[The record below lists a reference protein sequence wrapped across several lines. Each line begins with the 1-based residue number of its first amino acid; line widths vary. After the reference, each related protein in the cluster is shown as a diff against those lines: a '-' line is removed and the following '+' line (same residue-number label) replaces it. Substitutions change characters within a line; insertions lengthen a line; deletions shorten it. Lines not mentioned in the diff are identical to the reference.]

1 MNLFKTI
8 LVPVDFSEPSRKAL
22 DCGIGLAV
30 RLKAKLVIA
39 HIVPESLLLD
49 SLPLESALLETKHRE
64 KALLDIQALLPE
76 PLVKQ
81 LDLQIIVKTGRVEE
95 DLLAIVNEHSVDV
108 VVMGSHGRRLFRRW
122 FLGSVAEHLLRRVP
136 VPILTMSHMGEDRH
150 PFGGGV
156 LSFQRVLLATD
167 LGESFDIGMKYAAEL
182 AKSFS
187 GQLTV
192 LTVVEY
198 LNLSYEAAS
207 YLDEERATRRADAQK
222 ELDAFVIREKTSGM
236 NVKTVVA
243 DGKAYEQILTAAEQ
257 VHADCIVLTLQSRS
271 LLERAFLGSTAERVV
286 RLAPIPVLSIPFAAS
301 GH

>member
-1 MNLFKTI
+1 MLFFKTI

-30 RLKAKLVIA
+30 RLKAKLVVA
-39 HIVPESLLLD
+39 HIVPESVLLD
-49 SLPLESALLETKHRE
+49 SFPVESAVLETKHRE
-64 KALLDIQALLPE
+64 KALQDIQALLPE
-76 PLVKQ
+76 PVVKQ

-95 DLLAIVNEHSVDV
+95 DLLAIVKEHSVDL

-136 VPILTMSHMGEDRH
+136 VPVLTMSHLGEDPH

-156 LSFQRVLLATD
+156 LSLRRFLFATD
-167 LGESFDIGMKYAAEL
+167 LGESSAAGMKYAAEL
-182 AKSFS
+182 TQSFS
-187 GQLTV
+187 GELTV

-207 YLDEERATRRADAQK
+207 YLDEERAKRREATQR
-222 ELDAFVIREKTSGM
+222 ELDAFVGREKPTGM

-243 DGKAYEQILTAAEQ
+243 DGKAYEQILTTAQQ

-271 LLERAFLGSTAERVV
+271 LLERAFLGSTAEKVV
-286 RLAPIPVLSIPFAAS
+286 RLAPIPVLSIPFATS
-301 GH
+301 DH